1 MNYYFLFQLDLF
13 KILFT
18 NITQRKMNTNNNH
31 NNQDNESGYEFG
43 KKVAVI
49 TGSSKGIGRAIA
61 LNFAKSKEYSS
72 IVINSRRVDE
82 AEIVV
87 QEIKKTTICDSI
99 AIPGDVAQEKDCIRL
114 IDETVDKFQRL
125 DVLVN
130 NAGIQKEIPLTETTL
145 QDWYNIISVDL
156 TGPFICSREAVKQMK
171 IQNNPHGGCIINI
184 SSVHQI
190 IPRPHYIPYATS
202 KGGIEMMTKSMALE
216 LATENIRVNIV
227 APGAIDT
234 DMNINL
240 RTNAQ
245 ERENTLRKIPMG
257 RIGMDIEVA
266 NVVEFLASNKASYM
280 TGSTVIVDGGMTLYP
295 SFSLDYDHNSSHIF
309 PKTM

>member
-1 MNYYFLFQLDLF
+1 MNFISGFQLDLF
-13 KILFT
+13 KIPFI
-18 NITQRKMNTNNNH
+18 NITQHTMNN
-31 NNQDNESGYEFG
+31 NNQDNESISKSGG
-43 KKVAVI
+43 RVAVI

-61 LNFAKSKEYSS
+61 LNFAKSKDYSS
-72 IVINSRRVDE
+72 IVINSRSIDE
-82 AEIVV
+82 AELVV
-87 QEIKKTTICDSI
+87 QEIKKTTKCDSI

-171 IQNNPHGGCIINI
+171 VQNNPRGGCIINI

-190 IPRPHYIPYATS
+190 IPRPHYVPYATA
-202 KGGIEMMTKSMALE
+202 KGGIDMMTKTMALE

-240 RTNAQ
+240 RTNVR

-257 RIGMDIEVA
+257 RIGKDEEVA

-295 SFSLDYDHNSSHIF
+295 SFSLDYDHNSTHIF
-309 PKTM
+309 PKGSM

>member
-1 MNYYFLFQLDLF
+1 M
-13 KILFT
+13 
-18 NITQRKMNTNNNH
+18 H
-31 NNQDNESGYEFG
+31 NNDQDNECITQSGER
-43 KKVAVI
+43 VAVI

-61 LNFAKSKEYSS
+61 LNFAKSKDYSS
-72 IVINSRRVDE
+72 IVINSRRIDE
-82 AEIVV
+82 AELVV
-87 QEIKKTTICDSI
+87 QEIKRTTSCDSI

-171 IQNNPHGGCIINI
+171 VQNNPRGGCIINI

-190 IPRPHYIPYATS
+190 IPRPHYVPYATS
-202 KGGIEMMTKSMALE
+202 KGGIEMMTKTMALE

-240 RTNAQ
+240 RTNVR

-257 RIGMDIEVA
+257 RIGKDEEVA

-295 SFSLDYDHNSSHIF
+295 SFSLDYDHNSTHIF
-309 PKTM
+309 PKGSV

>member
-1 MNYYFLFQLDLF
+1 MNFISRFQPDLF
-13 KILFT
+13 KIPFI
-18 NITQRKMNTNNNH
+18 NIKQHNMH
-31 NNQDNESGYEFG
+31 NNDQDNESVTKSGER
-43 KKVAVI
+43 VAVI

-61 LNFAKSKEYSS
+61 LNFAKSKDYSS
-72 IVINSRRVDE
+72 IVINSRSIDE
-82 AEIVV
+82 AELVV
-87 QEIKKTTICDSI
+87 QEIKRTTSCDSI
-99 AIPGDVAQEKDCIRL
+99 AISGDVAQEKDCIRL

-171 IQNNPHGGCIINI
+171 VQNNPRGGCIINI

-190 IPRPHYIPYATS
+190 IPRPHYVPYATS
-202 KGGIEMMTKSMALE
+202 KGGIEMMTKTMALE

-240 RTNAQ
+240 RTDVR

-257 RIGMDIEVA
+257 RIGKDEEVA
-266 NVVEFLASNKASYM
+266 NVVEFLASNKASYI

-295 SFSLDYDHNSSHIF
+295 SFSLDYDHNSTHIF
-309 PKTM
+309 PKGSM